1 MKGFKSTLLHVHQSR
16 EAEKQTWPDQDLS
29 LLSALDGSS
38 RLVSDCYNPHY
49 GAFDAAGKE
58 PSIPLH

>member
-1 MKGFKSTLLHVHQSR
+1 MQRSY
-16 EAEKQTWPDQDLS
+16 EKQTWPDQDLS
-29 LLSALDGSS
+29 LLSALDGFF

-58 PSIPLH
+58 PSIPLPLLG